1 MSLKAAAHI
10 LSIRICFCGPSK
22 VTLLSSWA
30 KSFTRGGA
38 LHVGVASYLLLSL
51 TEQATDEAKRKSSRV
66 PHPMKVGVIV
76 WDSSTKLWFLPV
88 EVHLCN

>member
-1 MSLKAAAHI
+1 
-10 LSIRICFCGPSK
+10 
-22 VTLLSSWA
+22 
-30 KSFTRGGA
+30 
-38 LHVGVASYLLLSL
+38 VGVASYLLLSL